1 MTTAPAS
8 AQWSKFCAWGTDDNI
23 ARNWPV
29 RRLSSEIKRSRRAAS
44 QELNHNRESTK
55 MSWYCDVERELA
67 HIRGAIELL
76 EQTHDAFTNRSR
88 VSDPAYWRVKL
99 DTLRTRF
106 ERNKVLEYQI
116 NELFARLDR
125 IRDPNIHK

>member
-1 MTTAPAS
+1 M
-8 AQWSKFCAWGTDDNI
+8 QGTDDNI
-23 ARNWPV
+23 ARNRPV
-29 RRLSSEIKRSRRAAS
+29 RRLSSEIARSRRAAS
-44 QELNHNRESTK
+44 QELNHNREWIK

-76 EQTHDAFTNRSR
+76 EQTHDAFTNRSL

-125 IRDPNIHK
+125 IRDPNMHK

>member
-1 MTTAPAS
+1 
-8 AQWSKFCAWGTDDNI
+8 
-23 ARNWPV
+23 
-29 RRLSSEIKRSRRAAS
+29 
-44 QELNHNRESTK
+44 

-67 HIRGAIELL
+67 HIRGAIGLL
-76 EQTHDAFTNRSR
+76 EQSHDAFTNRSL

-99 DTLRTRF
+99 DTLRTRC

-125 IRDPNIHK
+125 IRDPNIHQ